1 MDTILLILLLFV
13 CIGFGL
19 FSFFLPEEAI
29 ALQTRWRYDRAEPS
43 EKYIRYTQI
52 EGIFMAVAGAVFLV
66 VLLFFPPS

>member
-1 MDTILLILLLFV
+1 MLFR
-13 CIGFGL
+13 
-19 FSFFLPEEAI
+19 SEEAI
-29 ALQTRWRYDRAEPS
+29 SLQTRWRYDRAEPS

>member
-29 ALQTRWRYDRAEPS
+29 SLQTRWRYDQAEPS
-43 EKYIRYTQI
+43 EKYIKLTRV
-52 EGIFMAVAGAVFLV
+52 EGIGLSVLCAVLLV
-66 VLLFFPPS
+66 VLLFAPQ

>member
-29 ALQTRWRYDRAEPS
+29 FLQTRWKYDRADPS

-52 EGIFMAVAGAVFLV
+52 EGIIMAVVGVVFLLI
-66 VLLFFPPS
+66 LLFLPQ

>member
-1 MDTILLILLLFV
+1 MDTIIFILLSFV
-13 CIGFGL
+13 CIGLGL
-19 FSFFLPEEAI
+19 FSFFQPEEAI
-29 ALQTRWRYDRAEPS
+29 SLQSRWRYDRAEPS